1 MSRWLVSNVPPWLL
15 LVVLIVVVVG
25 VSILLQSLIRR
36 RFPQF
41 KSEAHNDVTRFAFGV
56 VGFVFAFFVGFLVSN
71 LWSQHHDAAGSAR
84 AEGTGGAQL
93 ARDLRVFDK
102 GDRDRTR
109 QSLLDYAH
117 AAEEEWPLA
126 AEGRSQPAAD
136 AALSRLYD
144 AYGQVTARTDA
155 QKALLATSFAN
166 LDKVSQ
172 ARTERVLRGRNNQGP
187 PWSLWAVIFL
197 TSALVL
203 GCAIIYGVEE
213 PRMHYA
219 MVAIVATLVAAQL
232 FLIIQLAYPYIGE
245 IGVSVEPLR
254 EVARVASTPSP

>member
-15 LVVLIVVVVG
+15 LLALVVVMVG
-25 VSILLQSLIRR
+25 GSMLLQSVIRR
-36 RFPQF
+36 RFPQP
-41 KSEAHNDVTRFAFGV
+41 KGEAHNDVTKFAFGF

-71 LWSQHHDAAGSAR
+71 LWGQHHGAAGSAR
-84 AEGTGGAQL
+84 SEGTAGVQL

-102 GDRDRTR
+102 EDRDRTR

-126 AEGRSQPAAD
+126 AEGRSSPAVD

-172 ARTERVLRGRNNQGP
+172 ARTERVLTARNDQGP
-187 PWSLWAVIFL
+187 PWSLWAVIFM

-203 GCAIIYGVEE
+203 GCAIIYDVEA

-219 MVAIVATLVAAQL
+219 MVASVATLVAAEL
-232 FLIIQLAYPYIGE
+232 FLIFELAYPYIGE
-245 IGVSVEPLR
+245 IGTSAEPLR
-254 EVARVASTPSP
+254 EVVRVASTPAP

>member
-15 LVVLIVVVVG
+15 LLALIVVMVG
-25 VSILLQSLIRR
+25 GSMLLQSVIRR
-36 RFPQF
+36 RFPQL
-41 KSEAHNDVTRFAFGV
+41 KGEAHNDVTKFAFGF

-71 LWSQHHDAAGSAR
+71 LWGQHHDAAGGAR
-84 AEGTGGAQL
+84 AEGAAGAQL

-109 QSLLDYAH
+109 QSLLDYEH

-126 AEGRSQPAAD
+126 AEGRSYPAAD

-155 QKALLATSFAN
+155 QKTLLPTSFAN

-172 ARTERVLRGRNNQGP
+172 ARTERMLTARTDQGP

-203 GCAIIYGVEE
+203 GCSIIYGVEA

-219 MVAIVATLVAAQL
+219 MVATVATLVAAEL
-232 FLIIQLAYPYIGE
+232 FLIVQLAYPYIGE
-245 IGVSVEPLR
+245 IGVSAEPLR

>member
-15 LVVLIVVVVG
+15 LLLLIVVVVG
-25 VSILLQSLIRR
+25 VSILLQSVVRR

-41 KSEAHNDVTRFAFGV
+41 KGEAHNDVTKFAFGV

-71 LWSQHHDAAGSAR
+71 LWGQHHDAAASAR

-93 ARDLRVFDK
+93 ARDLQVFDK

-126 AEGRSQPAAD
+126 AAGRSQPAAD
-136 AALSRLYD
+136 ATLNRLYD

-155 QKALLATSFAN
+155 QKALLSTSFAN

-172 ARTERVLRGRNNQGP
+172 ARTERVLRGHNNQGP
-187 PWSLWAVIFL
+187 PWSLWAVVFL

-203 GCAIIYGVEE
+203 GCAIIYGVED
-213 PRMHYA
+213 PRMHYV
-219 MVAIVATLVAAQL
+219 MVATVATLVAAEL

-245 IGVSVEPLR
+245 IGVTAEPLR
-254 EVARVASTPSP
+254 EVVRVASTPSP